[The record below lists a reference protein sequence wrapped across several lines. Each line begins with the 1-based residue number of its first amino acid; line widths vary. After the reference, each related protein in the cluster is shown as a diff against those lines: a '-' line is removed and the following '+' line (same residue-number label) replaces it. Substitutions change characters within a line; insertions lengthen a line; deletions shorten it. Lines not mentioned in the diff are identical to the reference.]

1 MKSRSKTAKT
11 RTSRR
16 REEEHSTQHGKH
28 ARINNMANTQSNR
41 TVEKKVKNAPSK
53 SCMNACACQDGGG
66 IPLGAPSGK
75 PTKHSSSCVCV
86 CLNVFVCV
94 FVCVYVC
101 VCVCV
106 CVSVGGGRKARP
118 ATQPNSTHQPASA
131 RFLLFVVCLVC
142 FVFPFALSFLWFALS
157 IQFCVSHIHG

>member
-66 IPLGAPSGK
+66 G
-75 PTKHSSSCVCV
+75 
-86 CLNVFVCV
+86 
-94 FVCVYVC
+94 
-101 VCVCV
+101 
-106 CVSVGGGRKARP
+106 
-118 ATQPNSTHQPASA
+118 
-131 RFLLFVVCLVC
+131 
-142 FVFPFALSFLWFALS
+142 FLWVHPQESRPSTAAPVCA
-157 IQFCVSHIHG
+157 CV